1 VHIDDTVRWQNSNG
15 QHLGWQYRSP
25 RGRVWGLDNLGRF
38 DRFSVE
44 VAGRCHGVF
53 VAPNGAKFRTIR
65 GLFAEFR
72 LRLAKCHRQTD
83 PLEVMRLV
91 LRLLEMEIHH
101 TDRVGFV
108 VRAYGGNRAFAEAYM
123 HWLEAE
129 RLVTRE
135 GRAVTDVSLSTEGHA
150 VLRMLDLTAA
160 DSGVDTT
167 PRGAAARFDKFFP
180 GQR

>member
-1 VHIDDTVRWQNSNG
+1 
-15 QHLGWQYRSP
+15 
-25 RGRVWGLDNLGRF
+25 
-38 DRFSVE
+38 
-44 VAGRCHGVF
+44 
-53 VAPNGAKFRTIR
+53 
-65 GLFAEFR
+65 
-72 LRLAKCHRQTD
+72 
-83 PLEVMRLV
+83 
-91 LRLLEMEIHH
+91 
-101 TDRVGFV
+101 
-108 VRAYGGNRAFAEAYM
+108 M

-150 VLRMLDLTAA
+150 VLRKLDLTAA